1 MKYLTIFLFVLSMFY
16 NAEIS
21 AQQPIALSIKWKIAA
36 QLPAE
41 NGKDISIGVAGP
53 VTGIH
58 NGVLIVAGG
67 ANFPEGL
74 PWNGGKKIYQDEIFV
89 LQHKRK
95 GKFQWLETKT
105 LKLPFATA
113 YGANVNTEQG
123 IVYLGGENENGI
135 SKSVILLQWN
145 RQSEKVEINNLP
157 DLPIPLTN
165 ASATVNKNIIY
176 IAGGETV
183 NAVSHNF
190 YSLDLT
196 KIATTGWKHLPDLP
210 YAVSNAVM
218 VVQSNG
224 EQEEIYLLGGRKK
237 NTNTVSDFYNL
248 VYAFNIDTNIW
259 EEKKSMPAPKAA
271 GTGIAVGN
279 NYILLF
285 GGDDGTTFN
294 KTESLIMAISNEKDE
309 IKKQNLVEQKNK
321 LQMAHPG
328 FKPDVMLYNTVTN
341 EWKKLADIPFAV
353 PATTTAVVWDNCVFI
368 PSGEIKAGV
377 RSRQVLVGKLK
388 KSLND

>member
-1 MKYLTIFLFVLSMFY
+1 MFF

-21 AQQPIALSIKWKIAA
+21 AQQAIAPSIKWKIAA
-36 QLPAE
+36 QLPPE

-53 VTGIH
+53 LIGVH

-67 ANFPEGL
+67 ANFPDGL
-74 PWNGGKKIYQDEIFV
+74 PWNGGKKKYQDEIFV
-89 LQHKRK
+89 LQQKRK
-95 GKFQWLETKT
+95 GKFQWLDTRT
-105 LKLPFATA
+105 FTLPFPTA
-113 YGANVNTEQG
+113 YGANVNTEHG

-135 SKSVILLQWN
+135 SKAAFLLQWN
-145 RQSEKVEINNLP
+145 KQLEKVEIKNLP

-183 NAVSHNF
+183 NAVSVNF
-190 YSLDLT
+190 YSLDLNN
-196 KIATTGWKHLPDLP
+196 TTAGWKHLPDLP

-224 EQEEIYLLGGRKK
+224 EQEKIYLLGGRKK
-237 NTNTVSDFYNL
+237 NTNAVSSFYNL
-248 VYAFNIDTNIW
+248 VIAFDVDTKIW
-259 EEKKSMPAPKAA
+259 EEKKSIPSPKAA
-271 GTGIAVGN
+271 GTGIAFGK

-294 KTESLIMAISNEKDE
+294 KAESLIMAISNEKDE
-309 IKKQNLVEQKNK
+309 MKKEELIQQKNK
-321 LQMAHPG
+321 LQVAHPG
-328 FKPDVMLYNTVTN
+328 FKPDVLLYNTVTN
-341 EWKKLADIPFAV
+341 EWQKLNDIPFAV

-377 RSRQVLVGKLK
+377 RTPQILVGKIH
-388 KSLND
+388 

>member
-1 MKYLTIFLFVLSMFY
+1 MKYLTIFLLVLSMFF

-21 AQQPIALSIKWKIAA
+21 AQQANAPFIKWKIAA

-41 NGKDISIGVAGP
+41 EGKDISIGVAGP
-53 VTGIH
+53 LTGV
-58 NGVLIVAGG
+58 NNDVLIVAGG
-67 ANFPEGL
+67 ANFPDGL
-74 PWNGGKKIYQDEIFV
+74 PWNGGKKKYQDEIFV
-89 LQHKRK
+89 LQQKGR
-95 GKFQWLETKT
+95 GKFQWHDTKAF
-105 LKLPFATA
+105 KLPFATA

-123 IVYLGGENENGI
+123 IAYLGGENENGI

-176 IAGGETV
+176 IAGGETI

-190 YSLDLT
+190 YSLDLNIT
-196 KIATTGWKHLPDLP
+196 AAGWKQLPDLP

-224 EQEEIYLLGGRKK
+224 EKNKIYLLGGRKK
-237 NTNTVSDFYNL
+237 NTNAVSSFYNS
-248 VYAFNIDTNIW
+248 VYTYDIDTKKW
-259 EEKKSMPAPKAA
+259 EEKKSIPSPKAA
-271 GTGIAVGN
+271 GTGIAFGK

-285 GGDDGTTFN
+285 GGDEGTTFN

-309 IKKQNLVEQKNK
+309 IKKKELIEQKNK
-321 LQMAHPG
+321 LQVAHPG
-328 FKPDVMLYNTVTN
+328 FKPDVMQYNTVKN

-353 PATTTAVVWDNCVFI
+353 PATTTAVLWDNCVFI

-377 RSRQVLVGKLK
+377 RTPQILVGKIK
-388 KSLND
+388 IK